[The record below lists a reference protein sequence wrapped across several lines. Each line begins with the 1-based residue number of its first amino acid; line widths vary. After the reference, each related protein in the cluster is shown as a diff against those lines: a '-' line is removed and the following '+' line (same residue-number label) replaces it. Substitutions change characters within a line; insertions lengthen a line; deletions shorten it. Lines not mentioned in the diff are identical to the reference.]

1 MSANITKEYTNGE
14 ITVVWKPNTCIH
26 SEKCWRGLVSVFN
39 PKSKPWIN
47 IEGASTEEIIAQVDK
62 CPSGALSWYRNEDGK
77 PKQEEISEV
86 TKIEVFPN
94 GPLRVHGNVEIQH
107 SNGSVEKRERI
118 TALCRC
124 GMSQNKPYC
133 DGTHK
138 REQWK
143 ES

>member
-47 IEGASTEEIIAQVDK
+47 IEGASTEEVIAQVDK

>member
-1 MSANITKEYTNGE
+1 MSANIVKEYTNGE

-39 PKSKPWIN
+39 PKAKPWVN
-47 IEGASTEEIIAQVDK
+47 IEGATTEEIIAQVDK
-62 CPSGALSWYRNEDGK
+62 CPSGALTWYRNSEGK
-77 PKQEEISEV
+77 PTQADID
-86 TKIEVFPN
+86 TNTRIEVFPN
-94 GPLRVHGNVEIQH
+94 GPLRIHGDVEIQH
-107 SNGSVEKRERI
+107 SNGTTEKREKI

-133 DGTHK
+133 DGSHK
-138 REQWK
+138 RENWS